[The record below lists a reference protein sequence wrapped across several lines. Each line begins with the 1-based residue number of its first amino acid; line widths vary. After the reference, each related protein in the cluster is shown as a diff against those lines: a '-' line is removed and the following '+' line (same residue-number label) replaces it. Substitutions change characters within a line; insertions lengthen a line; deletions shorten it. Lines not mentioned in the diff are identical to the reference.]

1 MGEWF
6 AEWFDSPYY
15 HLLYRHRS
23 EEEAGG
29 FVEALQRK
37 LQLAKGSSVLE
48 LACGKGRH
56 AKAFAAMGMDVCG
69 ADLSAES
76 IAAAARDEAPNLHF
90 FVHDMR
96 KPFRHRYFDLV
107 TNLFTSFGYFRSEHD
122 HVLAARSIAGALKPG
137 GLFVMDF
144 VNRAPAIRHN
154 AAHAEE
160 VIEREGVR
168 FLIHRSSNHTHLLK
182 DIRIEDGET
191 RLHYTERVHHFGLE
205 ELKQLFEA
213 QGLTLWDSAG
223 TYDLQPYDADTS
235 PRMIL
240 FFRN

>member
-6 AEWFDSPYY
+6 AEWFNSPYY
-15 HLLYRHRS
+15 HMLYHHRS
-23 EEEAGG
+23 ADEACR
-29 FVEALQRK
+29 FVEALQQK
-37 LQLAKGSSVLE
+37 LQLAQSSTVLE

-56 AKAFAAMGMDVCG
+56 AKAFASLGMDVCG
-69 ADLSAES
+69 VDLSPES
-76 IAAAARDEAPNLHF
+76 IAEAAREEAGNLHF
-90 FVHDMR
+90 YVHDMR

-137 GLFVMDF
+137 GNFVIDF

-160 VIEREGVR
+160 IIEREGVR

-182 DIRIEDGET
+182 DIRIENGAT
-191 RLHYTERVHHFGLE
+191 RLHYTERVHHFSLE
-205 ELKQLFEA
+205 DLKQLFLS

-223 TYDLQPYDADTS
+223 TYDLLPYDANNS

>member
-15 HLLYRHRS
+15 HLLYQHRS
-23 EEEAGG
+23 EEEACG
-29 FVEALQRK
+29 FVEAVQQK
-37 LQLAKGSSVLE
+37 LQLAVNSTVLE
-48 LACGKGRH
+48 LACGRGRH
-56 AKAFAAMGMDVCG
+56 AKAFAALGMDVCG
-69 ADLSAES
+69 VDLSPES
-76 IAAAARDEAPNLHF
+76 IAEAARDETDNLHF
-90 FVHDMR
+90 YVHDMR
-96 KPFRHRYFDLV
+96 KPFRIGYFDLV

-122 HVLAARSIAGALKPG
+122 HVLAARSIAEALKPG
-137 GLFVMDF
+137 GIFLIDF

-160 VIEREGVR
+160 IIEREGVR
-168 FLIHRSSNHTHLLK
+168 FHIHRSSNATHLLK
-182 DIRIEDGET
+182 DIRIKDGDT
-191 RLHYTERVHHFGLE
+191 LLHYTERVHHFSLE
-205 ELKQLFEA
+205 DLKQLFLA

-223 TYDLQPYDADTS
+223 TYDLQPYKVDTS